1 MRNFRLHKIMESLIW
16 RVNVNTQEL
25 KKESI
30 PQSWTRLGGRGL
42 IARIIFD
49 ETDAKRETDNEV

>member
-1 MRNFRLHKIMESLIW
+1 MESLIW